1 MSGNNYTCRDK
12 YYNYGS
18 YLRSRGYDKE
28 ICNLVVDI
36 EAGNINIGPIEP
48 GSCSSG
54 DPTIINNSVVINP
67 CENDI
72 DNSTGTLLINGGNDD
87 HPSLVASQGAH
98 INGDVIIR
106 GNLAVTGYLEDVSS
120 VSIYES
126 LEIDTYPG
134 YEGDSFAIYQSQTNT
149 SGNIQTIWI
158 DSSLNTS
165 GINDWEE
172 YLAFSIDGPGAS
184 DGATNQSGHA
194 RMLKGATLCN
204 PPLSNTPI
212 DIEYNKDLVGT
223 DVALDVYGG
232 IYISDGNNGAKA
244 LIDISG
250 GKFSIYEGNDEV
262 VYFDNIGN
270 GTISGEFVAE
280 DLSINRFASIYDL
293 SVVNLMTVGTSTTYI
308 NTSEISANEIRVD
321 DLVVQNTFSVDTFN
335 ANDISAN
342 DISTNDIS
350 VNNINI
356 YDHFL
361 VSKNMV
367 FDGSIPHSILFN
379 TGVSSAGSIWNNGE
393 LDIRSTHGP
402 MVIASAGDLYLESTQ
417 SIDISANAI
426 DISANSIDIS
436 ANAISMNINPLVQ
449 FPGSS
454 DPFTLFG
461 VAKTLMNMIPIS
473 PNMGNGYGVNTTLLN
488 ASTSGCF
495 TNYPSKTFTDT
506 SSNIITSSS
515 FFNNC
520 IIEITVSLDCN
531 FSANADGMRCVII
544 NNGTTLRID
553 TRSIAKNTD
562 ERIVFGPTSFYTTPY
577 VGEIDTS
584 KNLTIQLERV
594 GLTGTITNINNVRLV
609 MNTTKYA

>member
-250 GKFSIYEGNDEV
+250 GKFSIYEGNDQV

-342 DISTNDIS
+342 DIS

-356 YDHFL
+356 YDDFL

-367 FDGSIPHSILFN
+367 FDGSIPHSIQFN
-379 TGVSSAGSIWNNGE
+379 TGVSSIGSILNNGP
-393 LDIRSTHGP
+393 IV
-402 MVIASAGDLYLESTQ
+402 VIASAGDLYLESTQ
-417 SIDISANAI
+417 TIDISANAI

>member
-262 VYFDNIGN
+262 VHFDNIGN

-342 DISTNDIS
+342 DISANDIS
-350 VNNINI
+350 ANNINI
-356 YDHFL
+356 YEDFL

-367 FDGSIPHSILFN
+367 FDGETPHDIQFN
-379 TGVSSAGSIWNNGE
+379 TGLSNVGRILNNGE
-393 LDIRSTHGP
+393 LDIRSTNGP
-402 MVIASAGDLYLESTQ
+402 MVIASVGDLYLESTQ
-417 SIDISANAI
+417 AIDISANAI
-426 DISANSIDIS
+426 DISASAIDIS

-461 VAKTLMNMIPIS
+461 VAKTLMNMTPTDSSI
-473 PNMGNGYGVNTTLLN
+473 GNGFASTTLLN

-495 TNYPSKTFTDT
+495 TNYPVGTFTDA

-577 VGEIDTS
+577 LGEIDTS

-594 GLTGTITNINNVRLV
+594 GPTGTITNISNVRLV